1 MLVSLEFT
9 WLLTIVE
16 KHILKSSIT
25 KSILHN
31 TNKQIMIDLLL
42 FMLIYIFF
50 SINGYLIQ
58 LDYLFDAL
66 GRSVSL

>member
-16 KHILKSSIT
+16 KHILKSSIA
-25 KSILHN
+25 KSILRN
-31 TNKQIMIDLLL
+31 TNEQIIMIDLLL

-50 SINGYLIQ
+50 SINGY
-58 LDYLFDAL
+58 
-66 GRSVSL
+66 